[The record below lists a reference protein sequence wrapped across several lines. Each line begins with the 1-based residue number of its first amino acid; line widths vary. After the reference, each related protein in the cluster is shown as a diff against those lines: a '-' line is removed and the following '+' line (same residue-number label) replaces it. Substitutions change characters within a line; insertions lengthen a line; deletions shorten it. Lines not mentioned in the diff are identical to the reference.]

1 MNYIPA
7 IYFSVL
13 TLYLLKERGIDAS
26 TYISLLYT
34 VTSVLAIGIDVMG
47 LNPNLVSFASM
58 LPTILYCLLLTLFI
72 LPAAIVDFN
81 SYEGLVVYLYERVL
95 TANLLPAASYTAILL
110 RTELVTIL
118 ASNTAMND
126 GVKGTLSSPVAG

>member
-58 LPTILYCLLLTLFI
+58 LPTILYCL
-72 LPAAIVDFN
+72 
-81 SYEGLVVYLYERVL
+81 
-95 TANLLPAASYTAILL
+95 
-110 RTELVTIL
+110 
-118 ASNTAMND
+118 
-126 GVKGTLSSPVAG
+126 

>member
-13 TLYLLKERGIDAS
+13 TVYLLKKRGIDAS
-26 TYISLLYT
+26 TYISLLYM
-34 VTSVLAIGIDVMG
+34 VTSVLAIGIEVMG

-72 LPAAIVDFN
+72 LPVAIVDFH
-81 SYEGLVVYLYERVL
+81 SYEGLVVCNKKFLRVL
-95 TANLLPAASYTAILL
+95 NYIYFFSFVSYSLAYFGDLKFIL
-110 RTELVTIL
+110 
-118 ASNTAMND
+118 S
-126 GVKGTLSSPVAG
+126 

>member
-81 SYEGLVVYLYERVL
+81 SYEGLVVSSHKFLRVL
-95 TANLLPAASYTAILL
+95 NYIYFFSFVSYSLAYYGDLKFIL
-110 RTELVTIL
+110 
-118 ASNTAMND
+118 SYGD
-126 GVKGTLSSPVAG
+126 F